1 MTARTDVVWSM
12 RDVVHRYEGAEQN
25 TLDHITLE
33 IRSGSMV
40 ALLGPNGSG
49 KSTLLHTMLGTL
61 RPTGGMVMFRNH
73 PIGVY
78 ARRDI
83 AKEIGVVPQGE
94 IDPHFSVRD
103 VVSMGR
109 YPHLGPWQRERRED
123 IEAVNSAMER
133 ADVLQFADRWIANLS
148 GGERQRVRI
157 ARALA
162 QQASVL
168 VLDEPTTYL
177 DIKHEMVTF
186 GLLDT
191 LRDEGVTVVVATHN
205 LNLAAR
211 FADHVVLMQR
221 GSIEAEGLVEQILV
235 SEHLSSVYDWS
246 ISVETL
252 ANGARQVIPQ

>member
-1 MTARTDVVWSM
+1 MTNRIDVVWSL
-12 RDVVHRYEGAEQN
+12 RDVVHRYDGAERD
-25 TLDHITLE
+25 TLDHVTLE
-33 IRSGSMV
+33 IRRGSLV

-61 RPTGGMVMFRNH
+61 RPTAGMVMFRNR
-73 PIGVY
+73 PIGAY
-78 ARRDI
+78 SRRDI
-83 AKEIGVVPQGE
+83 AREIGVVPQGE

-103 VVSMGR
+103 VVGMGR

-123 IEAVNSAMER
+123 VDAVNSAMER
-133 ADVLQFADRWIANLS
+133 ADVLQFADRWTANLS

-162 QQASVL
+162 QQTSVL

-186 GLLDT
+186 GLLDS

-221 GSIEAEGLVEQILV
+221 GAVEAEGTVDDILV
-235 SEHLSSVYDWS
+235 SQHLSSVYDWS
-246 ISVETL
+246 IAVETL
-252 ANGARQVIPQ
+252 PGGARQVIPL